1 MEEGTML
8 ARDVMTRKVISVAS
22 DASVMQ
28 AAALML
34 KHQISGL
41 PVIDSSGILLGIVS
55 EGDFLR
61 RAELGTQRRRARWLE
76 FLIGPGRLANEY
88 VHACGRKV
96 TEIMTPNPHTA
107 TETTPLTEVVEAM
120 ERHRIKRVPVVC
132 GGRLVGI
139 VSRADLLRAVARL
152 ERATATVATDAEIRE
167 RVIAELRKQ
176 SWAPL
181 GLINVIVRDRTVD
194 LQGTITDDGARQ
206 ALVVAAE
213 NVPGVRTVQ
222 DHLVWV
228 EPVSGMTVFPDDTGA
243 TSASAS

>member
-1 MEEGTML
+1 ML
-8 ARDVMTRKVISVAS
+8 ARDVMTRKVISVAP

-28 AAALML
+28 AAAAML

-61 RAELGTQRRRARWLE
+61 RAELGTQRHRARWLE
-76 FLIGPGRLANEY
+76 FLIGPGRLASEY
-88 VHACGRKV
+88 VQACGRKV
-96 TEIMTPNPHTA
+96 TEIMTPNPYTV
-107 TETTPLTEVVEAM
+107 TEATPLTAVVEAM

-152 ERATATVATDAEIRE
+152 ARATTDTGATSDAEIRE

-206 ALVVAAE
+206 AMIVAAE
-213 NVPGVRTVQ
+213 NVPGVRAVR

-228 EPVSGMTVFPDDTGA
+228 EPVSGMTVLPDDTGT
-243 TSASAS
+243 TSPNAS

>member
-1 MEEGTML
+1 ML
-8 ARDVMTRKVISVAS
+8 AGDVMTRKVISVVS

-41 PVIDSSGILLGIVS
+41 PVVDSSGVLLGIIS

-61 RAELGTQRRRARWLE
+61 RAELGTQRRRPRWLAL
-76 FLIGPGRLANEY
+76 LIGPGRLASEY

-96 TEIMTPNPHTA
+96 KEIMTPNPYTVTEA
-107 TETTPLTEVVEAM
+107 TPVTEVVQLM

-132 GGRLVGI
+132 GRRLVGI
-139 VSRADLLRAVARL
+139 VSRADLLGALARL
-152 ERATATVATDAEIRE
+152 ARATETVATNDAEIR
-167 RVIAELRKQ
+167 RCVMAELRKQ

-181 GLINVIVRDRTVD
+181 DLINVIVRDRTVE
-194 LQGTITDDGARQ
+194 LQGTITEDNARQ
-206 ALVVAAE
+206 AMVVAAE
-213 NVPGVRTVQ
+213 NVPGVRAVH

-228 EPVSGMTVFPDDTGA
+228 EPVSGMTVLPQDTRA
-243 TSASAS
+243 ASANAS